1 MSRIG
6 PNGQAAARMPQR
18 RHSAEHEAYDPYGAP
33 QQGQGQPQPYPQ
45 QHGQQGG
52 PYGQPQHG
60 GYGESN
66 GYPQQGYGQAPS
78 SYPQQG
84 FGEQQGYGSG
94 YGQSP
99 QPSGYSSYAARQQPF
114 VPAPHPFGQTPQHYT
129 PDYDPPTQPP
139 RGYAPQ
145 QPGYGHEADHHG
157 QGARGFAP
165 QPPQQPMPFDRFPP
179 SQPQHGYGQPQAP
192 QQGWGQQLLEEG
204 RGHEPH
210 GREMG
215 HDMGH
220 YPGAPGHPQH
230 AEAGFQVGPQDHFN
244 AEQQQQQDYA
254 DPDAAYDDSE
264 IEEEEPRRGRRTLM
278 IVAALVGA
286 IGIGGAMA
294 YTYKTFA
301 GKAPGAKIGDQ
312 VAAKKATSVNSDKK
326 LPTRLDGA
334 AQDQPGQEGESG
346 QAANDDPNAP
356 RKVQIIRVPGNSDQ
370 PMQAAAPPPAPPPS
384 IPGIMV
390 DMGTPPP
397 PRAQPP
403 MAPVARAPAAPP
415 AAPVAPVAGTS
426 GPRPA
431 AQPPVRSVASV
442 PSEPAAEPAAPAAK
456 KDKVAKAAAPKAKD
470 DQTASIPAS
479 TTGYVAVLSSSK
491 TRIDALKAFAEVQQK
506 HNDVLETKQPDVQE
520 VNLGEKGMRYR
531 AIVGPP
537 GSYAGA
543 KQLCDQLESSGFK
556 GCWVKPY

>member
-33 QQGQGQPQPYPQ
+33 QQGQGQPQPSYPQ
-45 QHGQQGG
+45 QHGQPGG
-52 PYGQPQHG
+52 QYGQPQQ
-60 GYGESN
+60 GYGDQA
-66 GYPQQGYGQAPS
+66 GYPQQGYGQQQP
-78 SYPQQG
+78 SYPQPG
-84 FGEQQGYGSG
+84 YGEQGYSG
-94 YGQSP
+94 YGQP
-99 QPSGYSSYAARQQPF
+99 AQPSYGGYASRQQPF
-114 VPAPHPFGQTPQHYT
+114 VPAPHPFGQAPQPSYA

-139 RGYAPQ
+139 RGYAPH
-145 QPGYGHEADHHG
+145 QPQGYGHDLDHG
-157 QGARGFAP
+157 QAARGYAPQQQPMSFDRFPPTQPQQGFGHP
-165 QPPQQPMPFDRFPP
+165 QPPQQ
-179 SQPQHGYGQPQAP
+179 
-192 QQGWGQQLLEEG
+192 GWGHPHSDDP
-204 RGHEPH
+204 RGHEAH
-210 GREMG
+210 G

-220 YPGAPGHPQH
+220 FPGAPGAHPQH
-230 AEAGFQVGPQDHFN
+230 AESGLQVSPQDHFT
-244 AEQQQQQDYA
+244 EQQQDYA
-254 DPDAAYDDSE
+254 DPDAAYDDGE
-264 IEEEEPRRGRRTLM
+264 LEEEEPRSGRRTLM

-294 YTYKTFA
+294 YTYKTFV
-301 GKAPGAKIGDQ
+301 GKGPSAKVGDQ
-312 VAAKKATSVNSDKK
+312 VASKKATSVNSDKK
-326 LPTRLDGA
+326 LPTRLDD
-334 AQDQPGQEGESG
+334 AQQEQPGQGESETA
-346 QAANDDPNAP
+346 QAPNDDPNAP

-370 PMQAAAPPPAPPPS
+370 PMQAAAVPPAPTAS

-397 PRAQPP
+397 PRGQVPQAP
-403 MAPVARAPAAPP
+403 MARAPAAPP
-415 AAPVAPVAGTS
+415 PAAPVASNA

-431 AQPPVRSVASV
+431 AQAPVRTVASV
-442 PSEPAAEPAAPAAK
+442 PTEPAAEPAAPAAK
-456 KDKVAKAAAPKAKD
+456 KDRVAKATPAKAKD

-506 HNDVLETKQPDVQE
+506 HNEVLETKQPDVQE

>member
-6 PNGQAAARMPQR
+6 PNGQAAARVPQR

-33 QQGQGQPQPYPQ
+33 QQGQGQPQAYPPQQ
-45 QHGQQGG
+45 QHGQPQQGG
-52 PYGQPQHG
+52 HYGQPQQ
-60 GYGESN
+60 GYGESA
-66 GYPQQGYGQAPS
+66 GYPQQG
-78 SYPQQG
+78 
-84 FGEQQGYGSG
+84 G
-94 YGQSP
+94 YGQP
-99 QPSGYSSYAARQQPF
+99 QPPYPQPGYGEPGYGAYGQPAQSAYGSYASRQQPF
-114 VPAPHPFGQTPQHYT
+114 VPAPHPFGQAPQQYA
-129 PDYDPPTQPP
+129 PEFDPPTQPP

-145 QPGYGHEADHHG
+145 QPQGYGQEFDHAPA
-157 QGARGFAP
+157 ARGYAP
-165 QPPQQPMPFDRFPP
+165 QQQPMPFDRFPP
-179 SQPQHGYGQPQAP
+179 SQPQQGYAQPQAP
-192 QQGWGQQLLEEG
+192 QQQWGQPLPDE
-204 RGHEPH
+204 RGHEAH
-210 GREMG
+210 G

-230 AEAGFQVGPQDHFN
+230 AEAGFQVSPQDHFTDP
-244 AEQQQQQDYA
+244 QQDYA
-254 DPDAAYDDSE
+254 DPDAAYDDGDL
-264 IEEEEPRRGRRTLM
+264 EEEPRSGRRTLM

-294 YTYKTFA
+294 YTYKTFV
-301 GKAPGAKIGDQ
+301 GKGPSAKVADQ
-312 VAAKKATSVNSDKK
+312 VAAKKAASVNSDKK
-326 LPTRLDGA
+326 LPTRLDDTR
-334 AQDQPGQEGESG
+334 QDQPSQGESETA
-346 QAANDDPNAP
+346 QAPNDDPNAP

-370 PMQAAAPPPAPPPS
+370 PMQAAAAPPPAPTAS

-397 PRAQPP
+397 PRAQVPQG
-403 MAPVARAPAAPP
+403 PVARAPAP
-415 AAPVAPVAGTS
+415 PVAPVAS
-426 GPRPA
+426 NAGPRPA
-431 AQPPVRSVASV
+431 AQAPVRTVASV
-442 PSEPAAEPAAPAAK
+442 PTETAAPTAPVAK
-456 KDKVAKAAAPKAKD
+456 KERVAKATPARTKD

-506 HNDVLETKQPDVQE
+506 HNEVLETKQPDVQE

>member
-33 QQGQGQPQPYPQ
+33 QPGQGQPQPYPQ
-45 QHGQQGG
+45 QHGQPGG
-52 PYGQPQHG
+52 QYGQPQQ
-60 GYGESN
+60 GYGEQQ
-66 GYPQQGYGQAPS
+66 GYPQGYAQPQQPAYPQQGY
-78 SYPQQG
+78 
-84 FGEQQGYGSG
+84 GEQQGYGSS
-94 YGQSP
+94 YGQ
-99 QPSGYSSYAARQQPF
+99 PSQAAYGSYAARQQPF
-114 VPAPHPFGQTPQHYT
+114 VPAPHPFGQAPQQYA

-145 QPGYGHEADHHG
+145 QPGYGHELDHG

-165 QPPQQPMPFDRFPP
+165 QAPQQPMPFDRFPP
-179 SQPQHGYGQPQAP
+179 SQPQQGYGQPQAP
-192 QQGWGQQLLEEG
+192 QQGWGQQLLEEP
-204 RGHEPH
+204 RGHDPH
-210 GREMG
+210 G

-220 YPGAPGHPQH
+220 YPAAPGAHPQH
-230 AEAGFQVGPQDHFN
+230 AEPGFQVGPQDHFT
-244 AEQQQQQDYA
+244 EPQQEYA
-254 DPDAAYDDSE
+254 DPDAAYDDGE
-264 IEEEEPRRGRRTLM
+264 MEEEEPRSGRRTLM

-301 GKAPGAKIGDQ
+301 GKGPSAKLGDQ

-326 LPTRLDGA
+326 LPTRLDD
-334 AQDQPGQEGESG
+334 AQQEQPGQAESETAQG
-346 QAANDDPNAP
+346 PNDDPNAP
-356 RKVQIIRVPGNSDQ
+356 RKVQIIRVPGNADQ
-370 PMQAAAPPPAPPPS
+370 PMQAAAPPPAPTAS

-403 MAPVARAPAAPP
+403 QAPMARAPVAPP
-415 AAPVAPVAGTS
+415 AAPVASNA

-431 AQPPVRSVASV
+431 AQAPVRTVASV
-442 PSEPAAEPAAPAAK
+442 PPAEPAEPAAPPAVK
-456 KDKVAKAAAPKAKD
+456 KDRVAKAAVPAKAKD

-506 HNDVLETKQPDVQE
+506 HNDALETKQPDVQE